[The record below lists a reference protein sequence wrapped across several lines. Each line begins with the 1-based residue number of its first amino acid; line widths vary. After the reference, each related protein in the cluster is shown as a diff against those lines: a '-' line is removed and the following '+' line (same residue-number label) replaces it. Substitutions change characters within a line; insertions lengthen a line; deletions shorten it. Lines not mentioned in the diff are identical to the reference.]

1 MKWYVLHTYTGQED
15 RVKEAIEKGVHDTE
29 LQELVGEILVPK
41 QKTYHIRE
49 GKKVERE
56 KKIFNSY
63 IIIQAELDARLYTYI
78 MNIPGVTHFLGV
90 GKKAVPLSKEEVD
103 RLKGVSDRDKS
114 DSKTYDF
121 LPGDKIKIIAGPFSD
136 FEGVVDKINQEASKL
151 TVKVT
156 VFGRVTPVEVNMD
169 QVEVI

>member
-15 RVKEAIEKGVHDTE
+15 RVKESIEKGVLDTD
-29 LQELVGEILVPK
+29 LAQYVGEILVPK

-63 IIIQAELDARLYTYI
+63 IIIEADLNAKLSTFI
-78 MNIPGVTHFLGV
+78 MSIAGVTHFLGV

-103 RLKGVSDRDKS
+103 RLKGVSQRDKS
-114 DSKTYDF
+114 ESKTYDF
-121 LPGDKIKIIAGPFSD
+121 LPGDKIKIIAGPFTD
-136 FEGVVDKINQEASKL
+136 FEGVVDKISQEAAKL

-156 VFGRVTPVEVNMD
+156 VFGRVTPVEVNME
-169 QVEVI
+169 QVEII